1 MYYDVITMCNVEY
14 RFDMVRNRI
23 DLLIERI
30 RFVRGGEDEAFF
42 KFDDNTFL
50 RNTSVGVV
58 MGDRSE
64 LEDLARYR
72 RCDIFDRCDGEGGGR
87 EVVIEYVDDEDI
99 CILKIIATELRE
111 ESSDDKDNTPMM
123 MMNAD
128 MVDEVETVE
137 FEWRV
142 VEVDEGHFKR

>member
-30 RFVRGGEDEAFF
+30 RFVRGGADEAFF

-72 RCDIFDRCDGEGGGR
+72 RCDIFDRCDSEGGGR

-111 ESSDDKDNTPMM
+111 ESSDDEDNTLM